1 MRSAVVVSLLCMTG
15 CVATPVAREFP
26 AVPAG
31 LTVAC
36 DALVIVPATD
46 RLSVVLTTV
55 TKNYAQYRECGI
67 RVDAWNQWYNQQ
79 KKIFDSVK

>member
-1 MRSAVVVSLLCMTG
+1 MRLAIVLSLLLLTG

-31 LTVAC
+31 LTAAC
-36 DALVIVPATD
+36 AALVDVPTTD
-46 RLSVVLTTV
+46 KLSVVLTTV
-55 TKNYAQYRECGI
+55 TTNYTLYKECSI
-67 RVDAWNQWYNQQ
+67 RVDSWNEWYNEQ

>member
-1 MRSAVVVSLLCMTG
+1 MRSAVVVSLLFITG

-31 LTVAC
+31 LTAAC
-36 DALVIVPATD
+36 AALADVPATD
-46 RLSVVLTTV
+46 RLSVVLSTV
-55 TKNYAQYRECGI
+55 TQNYAQYRECSI
-67 RVDAWNQWYNQQ
+67 RVDSWNTWYNEQ

>member
-1 MRSAVVVSLLCMTG
+1 MRSAIIVSLLFMTG

-31 LTVAC
+31 LTAAC
-36 DALVIVPATD
+36 DALADVPVTD
-46 RLSVVLTTV
+46 RLSVVLATV
-55 TKNYAQYRECGI
+55 TQNYAQYKECSI
-67 RVDAWNQWYNQQ
+67 RVDSWNTWYNEQ

>member
-1 MRSAVVVSLLCMTG
+1 MRSAIVVSLLFLTG
-15 CVATPVAREFP
+15 CVATPVTREFP

-31 LTVAC
+31 LTTAC
-36 DALVIVPATD
+36 DALVLVPTTD

-55 TKNYAQYRECGI
+55 VKNYAQYQECSI
-67 RVDAWNQWYNQQ
+67 RVDAWNTWYVEQ